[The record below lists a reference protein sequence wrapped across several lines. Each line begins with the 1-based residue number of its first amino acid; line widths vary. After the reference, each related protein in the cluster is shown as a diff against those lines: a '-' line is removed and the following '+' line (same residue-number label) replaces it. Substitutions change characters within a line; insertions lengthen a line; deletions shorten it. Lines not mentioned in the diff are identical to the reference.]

1 MKIPSLEEAQRLLA
15 EAEIL
20 NPGPWIAHSIYVA
33 EAAKYIAN
41 LHPDLDGDVAY
52 ILGYL
57 HDIGRRE
64 GVTDLRHIL
73 DGYTFLQDLGYTN
86 SAKVCMTHS
95 FPTQSPEDGA
105 GRWDC
110 TAEERNFIHDY
121 ITHVEF
127 DEYDLLLQLCDAL
140 ALPSGFTLIEK
151 RLIDVGIRRGVN
163 DLTPPRWKAFLELEK
178 HFSGQIGRSI
188 YSVLPNVV
196 ENTFGF

>member
-1 MKIPSLEEAQRLLA
+1 MEIPSLEVAQRLLA

-33 EAAKYIAN
+33 EAAKHIAD
-41 LHPDLDGDVAY
+41 LHPNLDGDVAY

-73 DGYTFLQDLGYTN
+73 DGYTFMQNLGYTD

-95 FPTQSPEDGA
+95 FPTQNPEDGA

-110 TAEERNFIHDY
+110 TAEELLFIQNY
-121 ITHVEF
+121 IANTIF
-127 DEYDLLLQLCDAL
+127 DEYDLLIQLCDAL

-163 DLTPPRWKAFLELEK
+163 ELTVPRWKAYLDLQA
-178 HFSGQIGRSI
+178 HFSSQIGESI
-188 YSVLPNVV
+188 YSTLPNVV

>member
-33 EAAKYIAN
+33 EAAKHIAD
-41 LHPDLDGDVAY
+41 LHPNLDGDVAY

-64 GVTDLRHIL
+64 GITDLRHIL
-73 DGYTFLQDLGYTN
+73 DGYKFLHNLGYIY
-86 SAKVCMTHS
+86 SARICMTHS
-95 FPTQSPEDGA
+95 FIVQDLKYMA
-105 GRWDC
+105 GRLDC
-110 TAEERNFIHDY
+110 TEEEIDFISDY
-121 ITHVEF
+121 ISKITF
-127 DEYDLLLQLCDAL
+127 DEYDRLIQLCDAL

-163 DLTPPRWKAFLELEK
+163 NFAIPRWKAYLDLEK
-178 HFSGQIGRSI
+178 YFSRQIGRPI

-196 ENTFGF
+196 ENTFGL